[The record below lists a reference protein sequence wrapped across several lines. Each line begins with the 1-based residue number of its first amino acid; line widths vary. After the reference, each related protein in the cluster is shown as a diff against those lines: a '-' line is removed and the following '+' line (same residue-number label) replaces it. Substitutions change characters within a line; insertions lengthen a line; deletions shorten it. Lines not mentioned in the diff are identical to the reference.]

1 MRKINFQTRAS
12 SKREKEK
19 EIGYLYT
26 TIRIGFWLTI
36 ADAISILFKI
46 YSPKEVGK
54 DVIIN
59 GINELVSLL
68 ICSILIG
75 IIGYNMKRKHIFIK
89 TNANLIKAI
98 GGIVAISGYTPVL
111 LHKIL
116 GSSIPCSYNHY
127 LLIVGYFIIAIGYIF
142 QHAIKMKEEQDLTI

>member
-116 GSSIPCSYNHY
+116 GSSIPSSYNHY